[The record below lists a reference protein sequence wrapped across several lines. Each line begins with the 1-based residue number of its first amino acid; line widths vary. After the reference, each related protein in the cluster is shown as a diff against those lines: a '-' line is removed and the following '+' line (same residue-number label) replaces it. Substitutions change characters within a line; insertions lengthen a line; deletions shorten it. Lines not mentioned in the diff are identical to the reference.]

1 MNLRSLHI
9 LAEIMNAKRITFNTI
24 RRSRRSGVLKE
35 MESRGVFRNPSG
47 PETCRGTALIMK
59 LNTN

>member
-1 MNLRSLHI
+1 
-9 LAEIMNAKRITFNTI
+9 MNAKRITFNTI
-24 RRSRRSGVLKE
+24 RRSRRSGVRKE

-47 PETCRGTALIMK
+47 PETCRGSALIMK